1 MPHLFILKE
10 VINLS
15 KKKKI
20 TITEKRRKN
29 LIRAITR
36 SDQYSSAV
44 KEMIK
49 TASPQKIRSLSLN
62 RNKKLKE
69 YKFNQGEEKAQKY
82 IINREQKQREREEK
96 KQKESRYYDFYDD
109 YDYTPDYDRSIIE
122 KINDDGYYYDKENGI
137 YWDKTSL
144 YDEGENLYENIIS
157 IIEEN
162 SLQGGGQFGI
172 HFKNKLDEYI
182 SAYGK
187 SDTLLAIGIAPDEF
201 KEDAQK
207 VLYYSGDASKLD
219 KGLTELENHLAKYF
233 SV

>member
-1 MPHLFILKE
+1 MG
-10 VINLS
+10 

-29 LIRAITR
+29 LIKAVKR
-36 SDQYSSAV
+36 SAEYSSAV
-44 KEMIK
+44 KEMIQ

-82 IINREQKQREREEK
+82 IILRQQTQREREEK
-96 KQKESRYYDFYDD
+96 KQKDLISYDD
-109 YDYTPDYDRSIIE
+109 YNYVPDYDRSIIE

-162 SLQGGGQFGI
+162 SLKGGGQFGI

-182 SAYGK
+182 LAYGK

-207 VLYYSGDASKLD
+207 VLYYSGDSSKLD
-219 KGLTELENHLAKYF
+219 KGLTELENHLAQYF
-233 SV
+233 TVH